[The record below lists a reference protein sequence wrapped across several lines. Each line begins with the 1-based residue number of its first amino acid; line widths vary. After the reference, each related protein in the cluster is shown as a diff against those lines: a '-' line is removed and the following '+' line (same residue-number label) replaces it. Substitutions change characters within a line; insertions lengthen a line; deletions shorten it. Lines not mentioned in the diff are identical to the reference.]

1 MMSAGGADANAP
13 RTREDVVRVYQ
24 ELLNAEKVTLSK
36 LSELTA
42 QESEYR

>member
-1 MMSAGGADANAP
+1 MMSGPAAPNAP